1 MVDLHVGGDGLIA
14 DGDGDVAAL
23 GRDDRAPLLAPRG
36 GGGLDERGRFL
47 LPKQH
52 GGSFSQFLFH
62 YSENGT
68 KRQGI
73 LAFYRELTE
82 WGATGA
88 CYFGENMIFY
98 CDSKEIDFSLQGERL

>member
-23 GRDDRAPLLAPRG
+23 GRDDRAPLLAPR
-36 GGGLDERGRFL
+36 
-47 LPKQH
+47 
-52 GGSFSQFLFH
+52 
-62 YSENGT
+62 
-68 KRQGI
+68 I
-73 LAFYRELTE
+73 LAFYRDLTE

>member
-62 YSENGT
+62 YSENET

-73 LAFYRELTE
+73 LVLYGNLTE
-82 WGATGA
+82 RRATGA

-98 CDSKEIDFSLQGERL
+98 CDSKEIDFSLQGETI